1 MRRLGRP
8 VLVGTTSVESTEA
21 FSEKLDELQ
30 VPHRV
35 LNAKA
40 EAAEREA
47 EIIAQAR
54 PPSLAPRLS
63 PPIFARELSRHTLH
77 PALTVQAGRPASVTI
92 STNMAGRGTDI
103 LLAVTRDTWPG
114 CCCARLGAAFGVA
127 VPAVDNLY
135 PCGLSK
141 AQTELIDA
149 AVSAFVAEQAA
160 SDAEVAPASLEAI
173 DETLAVAASAAV
185 VYEGSAVDA
194 LREAYEAVKAA
205 FDEALEPE
213 RQAVIDAGGLHVIGT
228 NLHDSRRVDVQLR
241 GRCGRQGDPGSTHFF
256 LSLEDRIFRLFGGDK
271 VRRRPRVA
279 IAPPATA
286 RRRSRPRPPR
296 RSRECSASCAS
307 GRRRRSSPTRW
318 RASSRR
324 RRRVPSA
331 TTTSFAKSLRLRRGV
346 RLHPSR
352 APALGP

>member
-63 PPIFARELSRHTLH
+63 PGPFLPESSRATLS

-103 LLAVTRDTWPG
+103 LLGGNAGYMARLLLR
-114 CCCARLGAAFGVA
+114 ARLGAAFGVV

-213 RQAVIDAGGLHVIGT
+213 RQAVIDAGRAARHR
-228 NLHDSRRVDVQLR
+228 HQPSRLSPR
-241 GRCGRQGDPGSTHFF
+241 GRSATRPLRPSGRPWVDALLPLAGGSNFPPLWWRQG
-256 LSLEDRIFRLFGGDK
+256 
-271 VRRRPRVA
+271 
-279 IAPPATA
+279 
-286 RRRSRPRPPR
+286 
-296 RSRECSASCAS
+296 
-307 GRRRRSSPTRW
+307 
-318 RASSRR
+318 
-324 RRRVPSA
+324 
-331 TTTSFAKSLRLRRGV
+331 
-346 RLHPSR
+346 
-352 APALGP
+352 

>member
-1 MRRLGRP
+1 
-8 VLVGTTSVESTEA
+8 
-21 FSEKLDELQ
+21 
-30 VPHRV
+30 
-35 LNAKA
+35 
-40 EAAEREA
+40 
-47 EIIAQAR
+47 
-54 PPSLAPRLS
+54 
-63 PPIFARELSRHTLH
+63 
-77 PALTVQAGRPASVTI
+77 
-92 STNMAGRGTDI
+92 MAGRGTDI
-103 LLAVTRDTWPG
+103 LLGGNAGYMARLLLR
-114 CCCARLGAAFGVA
+114 ARLGAAFGVA

-228 NLHDSRRVDVQLR
+228 NLHDSRRVDDQLR

-271 VRRRPRVA
+271 GE
-279 IAPPATA
+279 
-286 RRRSRPRPPR
+286 RRSRRPPPP
-296 RSRECSASCAS
+296 A
-307 GRRRRSSPTRW
+307 P
-318 RASSRR
+318 
-324 RRRVPSA
+324 P
-331 TTTSFAKSLRLRRGV
+331 
-346 RLHPSR
+346 PP
-352 APALGP
+352 APAPPPPPPPPPPPLPLPPPPPPPPPLAPTHTVAAAHRATGTPPRQ

>member
-1 MRRLGRP
+1 
-8 VLVGTTSVESTEA
+8 
-21 FSEKLDELQ
+21 
-30 VPHRV
+30 
-35 LNAKA
+35 
-40 EAAEREA
+40 
-47 EIIAQAR
+47 
-54 PPSLAPRLS
+54 
-63 PPIFARELSRHTLH
+63 
-77 PALTVQAGRPASVTI
+77 
-92 STNMAGRGTDI
+92 MAGRGTDI
-103 LLAVTRDTWPG
+103 LLGGNAGYMARLLLR
-114 CCCARLGAAFGVA
+114 ARLGAAFGVA

-228 NLHDSRRVDVQLR
+228 NLHDSRRVDDQLR

-271 VRRRPRVA
+271 GERRSRRRPPP
-279 IAPPATA
+279 APPP
-286 RRRSRPRPPR
+286 PRP
-296 RSRECSASCAS
+296 
-307 GRRRRSSPTRW
+307 
-318 RASSRR
+318 RR
-324 RRRVPSA
+324 RRR
-331 TTTSFAKSLRLRRGV
+331 RLRR
-346 RLHPSR
+346 RCR
-352 APALGP
+352 RRRRRRRRRR